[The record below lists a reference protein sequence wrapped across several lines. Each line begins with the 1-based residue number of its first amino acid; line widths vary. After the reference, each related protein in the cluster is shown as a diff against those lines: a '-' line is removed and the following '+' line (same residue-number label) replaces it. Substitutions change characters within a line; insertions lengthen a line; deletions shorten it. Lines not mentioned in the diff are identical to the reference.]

1 MASKLPI
8 PQPDSYDLS
17 PEECQKMF
25 DGISLRS
32 ARGKIPDWH
41 IEILEE
47 RIDRYRKTG
56 MKVTPWEEFEK
67 ELLELLM
74 KG

>member
-8 PQPDSYDLS
+8 PQPNPYDLS

-25 DGISLRS
+25 EGVSFQS

-41 IEILEE
+41 IELLEE
-47 RIDRYRKTG
+47 RIARYCKTG
-56 MKVTPWEEFEK
+56 MKGTPWEEFEK
-67 ELLELLM
+67 ELLEQLM